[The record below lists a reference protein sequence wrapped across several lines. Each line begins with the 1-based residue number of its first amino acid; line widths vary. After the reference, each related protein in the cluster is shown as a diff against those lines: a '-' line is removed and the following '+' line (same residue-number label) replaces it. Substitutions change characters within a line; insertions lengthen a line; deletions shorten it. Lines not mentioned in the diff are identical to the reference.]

1 MPVSNSVSL
10 CRYLD
15 DVALHHLIDAMCKL
29 SSEAMDLAYSN
40 QVSGLNSSKYCEI
53 TANTVTSQQVS

>member
-1 MPVSNSVSL
+1 MALSNSVSL
-10 CRYLD
+10 FRYLD

-40 QVSGLNSSKYCEI
+40 QVGRLSNHKYCDI
-53 TANTVTSQQVS
+53 TTNTVTS